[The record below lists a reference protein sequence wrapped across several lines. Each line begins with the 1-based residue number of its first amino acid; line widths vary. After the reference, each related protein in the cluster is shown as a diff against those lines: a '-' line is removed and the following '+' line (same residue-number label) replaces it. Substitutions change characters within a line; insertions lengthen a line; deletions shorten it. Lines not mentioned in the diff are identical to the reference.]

1 MTKHDHATTS
11 APASRRSELEDGLA
25 ESLAVFMGILIVGLC
40 SAALAPAASP
50 IQVGQDRGASPAHAE
65 GRECAPR

>member
-11 APASRRSELEDGLA
+11 APESRRSELEDGLA
-25 ESLAVFMGILIVGLC
+25 ESLAVFMGILIVGLF

-50 IQVGQDRGASPAHAE
+50 IQISQDRGTTPAYAK
-65 GRECAPR
+65 GPECAPR